1 MCWALTTSLVLLSVL
16 LEAEAEAAALPA
28 WRLEPQ
34 RVDNGSVPVALGT
47 LLAICLRS
55 RECKH
60 AYHLN
65 PRAPNAVVFRHLLP
79 TGALD
84 KPLLEPLQSLME
96 SASPETANEQLWL
109 LRLSAY
115 RRSVGYLCDVN
126 HEVVFDQQTLQ
137 TNCVCKPDATCSD
150 ELYTLLPFWI
160 ALGLAVVLGLLL
172 FAGVV
177 YTKKKQLD
185 KIEAIGNNEGD
196 KFRILFMAFN

>member
-1 MCWALTTSLVLLSVL
+1 MCWALGTSIVLLSMVL
-16 LEAEAEAAALPA
+16 ETGAEALPA
-28 WRLEPQ
+28 WRLEAQHLGNASAP
-34 RVDNGSVPVALGT
+34 VDLGT

-84 KPLLEPLQSLME
+84 KPLFEPLQTLME
-96 SASPETANEQLWL
+96 STSPEAANEALWL

-126 HEVVFDQQTLQ
+126 HEIVFDQQTLQ
-137 TNCVCKPDATCSD
+137 SSCVCKPDATCSD

-177 YTKKKQLD
+177 YSKKKQLD
-185 KIEAIGNNEGD
+185 RIEAIGNNEGD
-196 KFRILFMAFN
+196 KYRILFMAFN